1 MFGEL
6 IDVSLSATKKA
17 VNKCMIT
24 CLTELL
30 TVTDSLSVQRE
41 YKLWI
46 YLNYILSLLCFH
58 LSVDAVTQ
66 STISKMESMVT
77 YYLKKWLHLPRSATR
92 MILYDLGIH
101 CLSVSYL
108 YI

>member
-1 MFGEL
+1 MGRL

-17 VNKCMIT
+17 ANKCMT
-24 CLTELL
+24 THFTELL
-30 TVTDSLSVQRE
+30 TATDALSVCGE

-46 YLNYILSLLCFH
+46 YHNYILSPLHFH

-77 YYLKKWLHLPRSATR
+77 RYLKKICQEVPPE
-92 MILYDLGIH
+92 
-101 CLSVSYL
+101 
-108 YI
+108 